1 MSLYRDLSDKR
12 EDYSKFELSESD
24 VFENPMEQF
33 DFWYQEAESEIF
45 EEVNAMVLSTADV
58 QGSVSSRIV
67 LLKKYSEEGFLFF
80 TNLESR
86 KGQQIAINP
95 KVSLLF
101 YWGAHQRQVRIE
113 GVVKDI
119 SPELSDSYFYSRPL
133 DSQISAIISHQSEE
147 VPNRQHLENL
157 TKEEKQ
163 KNEHERPKHWVGLM
177 VLPTSFEFW
186 QGRSNRLHDRI
197 VYSKQ
202 VNKWIIHRLAP

>member
-1 MSLYRDLSDKR
+1 MNLYRDLSDKR

-45 EEVNAMVLSTADV
+45 EEVNAMVLSTADL
-58 QGSVSSRIV
+58 QGSVSSRMV

-86 KGQQIAINP
+86 KGQQLAINP

-113 GVVKDI
+113 GLAQEI
-119 SPELSDSYFYSRPL
+119 SSELSDSYFYSRPL
-133 DSQISAIISHQSEE
+133 NSQISAIVSPQSEE
-147 VPNRQHLENL
+147 VPNRQFLEVL
-157 TKEEKQ
+157 AEEEKL
-163 KNEHERPKHWVGLM
+163 KNEHKRPLNWGGLLI
-177 VLPTSFEFW
+177 VPIYFEFW
-186 QGRSNRLHDRI
+186 QGRFNRLHDRI
-197 VYSKQ
+197 AYSKHL
-202 VNKWIIHRLAP
+202 NEWIIHRLAP